1 MKPHALKAM
10 SVGMLLLLPVGATI
24 AQDPLAARAQVVFS
38 AEELDNLVAP
48 IALYP
53 DPLLAQILIAAT
65 YPDQVSLA
73 ARYVRERGT
82 RGVDDESWDLS
93 VRSIAHY
100 PPVLNMLDED
110 PDWTAALGQ
119 AYAIQ
124 SADVMDAV
132 QRLRE
137 MAREQ
142 GNLVSTE
149 EQTVTVQER
158 QIVIVP
164 ANPRVIYVPYYD
176 PAVVFF
182 RPVLHLGFR
191 TAYWSFGIG
200 FPIGPWLVYDLDW
213 YGHRVYYDGWIG
225 GGWRVLARPYIR
237 LTPVYVHPRYRAIRT
252 GNVYGQVVNFVNLD
266 RSHRRVHNTV
276 TFVRHERNDRGPDR
290 RAGDWNRDGRGGNG
304 RASGP
309 ANNPGGRANP
319 GDRSGRGSGPD
330 RDRPTATR
338 APTFN
343 SIRPGAS
350 GRAETRSEPA
360 RSPSGF
366 GVIEKGRTAQPSG
379 PTVIRGTTRPSS
391 AKPTPSATKKSPVTL
406 SVPARTQTQKPQ
418 VQQKRAVETRSTPRP
433 PARVQA
439 SKPPKASSSAPSMR
453 SPSKSASKSKPS
465 SGKGGKGG
473 KPGH

>member
-1 MKPHALKAM
+1 MKSLALKAM
-10 SVGMLLLLPVGATI
+10 SVGTLLLLPVGAMI
-24 AQDPLAARAQVVFS
+24 AQDPPAARAQVVFS
-38 AEELDNLVAP
+38 ADELDNLVAP

-65 YPDQVSLA
+65 YPDQVELA

-82 RGVDDESWDLS
+82 RDVDEESWDLS

-119 AYAIQ
+119 AYAVQ

-132 QRLRE
+132 QRLRQ

-149 EQTVTVQER
+149 EQTVAVQDR
-158 QIVIVP
+158 QVVIVP

-191 TAYWSFGIG
+191 TSYWSFGIG

-213 YGHRVYYDGWIG
+213 YGHRVYYDGWLG

-237 LTPVYVHPRYRAIRT
+237 LTPVYVSPRYRTIRT
-252 GNVYGQVVNFVNLD
+252 GNVYGHVVNFVNLD

-276 TFVRHERNDRGPDR
+276 TFVRHERNDRGPVDR
-290 RAGDWNRDGRGGNG
+290 RAGDPDRDHRNGNG
-304 RASGP
+304 RAAGP
-309 ANNPGGRANP
+309 GNSRDGRTNPTDRGGRGTGNT
-319 GDRSGRGSGPD
+319 DRS
-330 RDRPTATR
+330 RPTATR
-338 APTFN
+338 SPTFD
-343 SIRPGAS
+343 SVRPGSAV
-350 GRAETRSEPA
+350 RTEPRTEPIR
-360 RSPSGF
+360 RSPGF
-366 GVIEKGRTAQPSG
+366 GGVQKARPTQPTA
-379 PTVIRGTTRPSS
+379 PTVIRGTPGAS
-391 AKPTPSATKKSPVTL
+391 AKPSTKNPVTF
-406 SVPARTQTQKPQ
+406 SRPTRTQAQKPLSQ
-418 VQQKRAVETRSTPRP
+418 PKTYAARP
-433 PARVQA
+433 PARVQS
-439 SKPPKASSSAPSMR
+439 SKPPKAASPTPSMR
-453 SPSKSASKSKPS
+453 STSGSAAKAKAG
-465 SGKGGKGG
+465 SGKGGRGG
-473 KPGH
+473 KPER